1 MKKIIFLSGTRAD
14 YGKLKSL
21 IRAVDDSEDF
31 EAYIYV
37 SGMHLEE
44 KYGSTYREILKD
56 NYKNVYV
63 AYGLYQT
70 NSMSYNIG
78 NLICNFSGYVN
89 NIKPDMIIVH
99 GDRIDAMAGA
109 MVGALNNVMVAHIE
123 GGELSGTIDE
133 SIRHAISKLAH
144 IHMVCN
150 DEAKERLIQMG
161 EEDKRIFVLGSPDID
176 LMFSKQLP
184 MIETVKEKYEIL
196 FDRYGIL
203 MYHPVTTEYEMLA
216 YNISQVVD
224 AVIASDKDYIVIYP
238 NNDLGSELIINEFK
252 RFLLPENKSHIRMF
266 PSIRFEYFLSLLR
279 NADFMIGNSSAGVR
293 EACVYGIPTIDIG
306 NRQSGRYSS
315 DNVGNIQH
323 TVEDK
328 EQILSA
334 IEKIEQ
340 YKQQSC
346 YFGDG
351 KSTEK
356 FLHILNS
363 DIWNFPIQKHFIDI
377 DF

>member
-37 SGMHLEE
+37 SGMHLVE

-109 MVGALNNVMVAHIE
+109 MVGALNNVLVAHIE

-133 SIRHAISKLAH
+133 SIRHSISKLAH

-184 MIETVKEKYEIL
+184 MLETVKEKYEIP
-196 FDRYGIL
+196 FDRYGVL

-216 YNISQVVD
+216 YNIRQVVD
-224 AVIASDKDYIVIYP
+224 AVIASDKDYVVIYP

-293 EACVYGIPTIDIG
+293 EACVYGVPTIDIG
-306 NRQSGRYSS
+306 NRQSGRYSFN
-315 DNVGNIQH
+315 DIGNIQH

-334 IEKIEQ
+334 IEKIGQ
-340 YKQQSC
+340 YRQQSC